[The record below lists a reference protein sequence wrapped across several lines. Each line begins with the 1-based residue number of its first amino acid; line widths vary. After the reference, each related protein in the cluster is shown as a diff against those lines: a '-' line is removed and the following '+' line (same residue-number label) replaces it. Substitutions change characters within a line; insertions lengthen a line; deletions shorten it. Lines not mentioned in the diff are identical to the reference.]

1 MTLVSTPIAT
11 AGGGGSL
18 IVNEEVRP
26 RMRPHANAR
35 FVNLHWISQKREVVT
50 IDVGG
55 GPSGPSIEGPF
66 CRAVHLC
73 RALGDR
79 KIEKKSKKKQKNN
92 EKRRKNWKKKRKKWV
107 KKGKLQRFCLFSMHF
122 SLFRVILCSSDSSF
136 CRAARLC
143 RALEGRWR
151 PATSH
156 WATAMNTTTCG
167 NTPIFFFLSSF
178 KGLLLSQNH
187 LSC

>member
-1 MTLVSTPIAT
+1 MVFTVNVVNHIFIKGGYLQYQYKYWWLSFTPGIIA
-11 AGGGGSL
+11 
-18 IVNEEVRP
+18 
-26 RMRPHANAR
+26 
-35 FVNLHWISQKREVVT
+35 
-50 IDVGG
+50 VGG

-107 KKGKLQRFCLFSMHF
+107 KKGKLQRFCVFSMHF

-156 WATAMNTTTCG
+156 WATAMMPVISSAVSLLFLSNSAV
-167 NTPIFFFLSSF
+167 PRQFFLAIRE
-178 KGLLLSQNH
+178 
-187 LSC
+187 

>member
-1 MTLVSTPIAT
+1 MINTNTTIA
-11 AGGGGSL
+11 
-18 IVNEEVRP
+18 
-26 RMRPHANAR
+26 
-35 FVNLHWISQKREVVT
+35 
-50 IDVGG
+50 VGG

-107 KKGKLQRFCLFSMHF
+107 KKGKLQRICVFSMHF

-143 RALEGRWR
+143 RALEDRWR
-151 PATSH
+151 PVTSH
-156 WATAMNTTTCG
+156 WPTAMTMNATKPSTINATSSCS
-167 NTPIFFFLSSF
+167 TSVSYSSVSSSSSFFFSVFSYFHYQAGWL
-178 KGLLLSQNH
+178 GLPRVRGLNPVPQYKPE
-187 LSC
+187 